1 MVKNL
6 PANAGDTGS
15 IPRSER
21 SPGEGNG
28 KLLQYSCL
36 QNFHAQRNLA
46 SYSPRGCKG
55 LNTTEHTHTQSPGSI
70 IWLCV
75 CVFVTQSCC
84 ILCNPVDCS
93 LPGSSVHG
101 ILQARIPQW
110 VAISSCRGSSRP
122 RDRTC
127 VSCIGRLI
135 LYH

>member
-46 SYSPRGCKG
+46 GYSPRSCKG

-75 CVFVTQSCC
+75 CVFITQSC

-101 ILQARIPQW
+101 ILQARILEW
-110 VAISSCRGSSRP
+110 VAIPFSRESSHPRYRTRVSYIGSW
-122 RDRTC
+122 T
-127 VSCIGRLI
+127 
-135 LYH
+135 LY